1 MKKIRLKWKR
11 KRKIIINNFN
21 RVEFEYDNNYYDKK

>member
-1 MKKIRLKWKR
+1 MKKIRLKW